1 MQSGVGLGARFPTRD
16 SALAQGRR
24 FASRLR
30 VDGDGAEAAAG
41 LRALSADTLLA
52 RWLATMAPGTAPG
65 ERAVPRPIVDGWVLT
80 RPVDSALA
88 SGVADRVPVIVG
100 SNADESDEA
109 FGAPARAFARVLTR
123 RGGRAY
129 LYQFARSA
137 EDSSGRRVGAPHA
150 SEITFAFG
158 RPRPLLAALGRAPSD
173 STLAEAMSDYWVAFA
188 TTGDPNGAP
197 SAGRW
202 PKWPRYDA
210 RTDAYQEL
218 GAEIVPRVALRR
230 ALHDSL
236 DRVARARGEI
246 RP

>member
-1 MQSGVGLGARFPTRD
+1 
-16 SALAQGRR
+16 
-24 FASRLR
+24 
-30 VDGDGAEAAAG
+30 
-41 LRALSADTLLA
+41 
-52 RWLATMAPGTAPG
+52 
-65 ERAVPRPIVDGWVLT
+65 
-80 RPVDSALA
+80 
-88 SGVADRVPVIVG
+88 
-100 SNADESDEA
+100 
-109 FGAPARAFARVLTR
+109 VLTR